1 MVFLTR
7 LFKWPMFVLRR
18 ENERLVLIITLI
30 HVNLIIPSPS
40 LLLPSLTV
48 ALVGT
53 LRLLGSRLSALTV
66 VAVVG
71 LNHGSTLAEDRV
83 QRCRGQN
90 KLFAVAFLLTQWRRS
105 SGNFG
110 LILEGGFLPPI

>member
-1 MVFLTR
+1 MVFLTS
-7 LFKWPMFVLRR
+7 LFKRPMLVLCR
-18 ENERLVLIITLI
+18 ENERLVLVLMLI
-30 HVNLIIPSPS
+30 HVYLIIPPS

-90 KLFAVAFLLTQWRRS
+90 
-105 SGNFG
+105 
-110 LILEGGFLPPI
+110 

>member
-7 LFKWPMFVLRR
+7 LFKWPMLVLCR

-90 KLFAVAFLLTQWRRS
+90 KLFAVALLLTQWRS